1 MEVFEVWLEK
11 EMGSL
16 EPLTVSQ
23 KGSGEP
29 AGFPEIYLDTDKAQ
43 HAVK

>member
-1 MEVFEVWLEK
+1 MLKVLVEK

-16 EPLTVSQ
+16 EHLTVSQ